1 MKYFWNSL
9 QFRVSALFIVFFLL
23 ILSAIFGVLS
33 TVGKP
38 LLEKQ
43 AHEQVIL
50 AGQNIVSELGR
61 RIALAESLATA
72 LANLGEQLLPDDALN
87 KELTEHILNY
97 EGTESFIA
105 GGGLWPAPYQY
116 DPEIERRSF
125 FWGRNS
131 QGVLQYYDDYNDA
144 QGPGYHHEEWYIP
157 AKYLEQGEAFWSKSY
172 MDPYSYQP
180 MTTVAVPM
188 YRDERF
194 YGVSTVDLKLEG
206 LQAFLEDVS
215 SSFGGYA
222 FAVDRNGKFLSFPDE
237 SLTKLYGTD
246 NQGGRTEDFIGIG
259 ELTSKQPTFKPLAVA
274 VQNVIDQL
282 VATAKE
288 AGIYSEELAETIA
301 NESYQIGRQE
311 AQLITAVLADMQRA
325 DGPAEHEIQKMHLD
339 DDLLLGE
346 STFAAVFEMPQTYW
360 KIVTVMPYS
369 RATVAADVIYRNLAS
384 YTVVAVLGSLA
395 AIFFLVRRILI
406 RPVTGMSEQ
415 LKLLSA
421 ATDSGHKLLAIS
433 DRSELGELAYWF
445 NQRSRKLYEVQNKL
459 RDAHERLE
467 NRVIERTEKL
477 RQEIDKRKADQ
488 AVKDLQVARV
498 NRQHAAIVKLSLHDS
513 LFQGDIGRAAKMINE
528 TAAEVINVARA
539 SIWLIDDE
547 QNHFEVVD
555 LYEKDTDRHVQ
566 EEPLNIQD
574 TPTYF
579 EAIRRDRSIA
589 VSDLFEDHRTSELK
603 NYAQVSGITSLLNSP
618 IRVGGKLRGV
628 VCFEH
633 IGATREWQDDEI
645 RFSGEIADRFLQVLT
660 NAERIKSEEQIRNLA
675 FYDPLTGLSNR
686 RLLLEAIQHE
696 LEVARR
702 QRLYGSLLFFDL
714 DNFKTLNDSL
724 GHHIGDE
731 LLVQLS
737 ERLRSEIRKE
747 DTAAR
752 LGGDEFV
759 VLITGEYSS
768 RKQAIRQS
776 FNVAQK
782 IQFAISGTYHLH
794 GYEHII
800 TCSIGITLFPEKDE
814 TAADV
819 LKQADTAMYRAKEEG
834 RNSVAF
840 YHPEM
845 QEAADKRLSLEKE
858 LRASIAAKKFEIYFQ
873 PQLDS
878 HGHLMG
884 AEALVRWLHPD
895 KGIVLP
901 ADFIPIAEET
911 GLMLELGE
919 WILKETCECIKGRS
933 ISHVAVNISPRQF
946 RQADFVENVVRILK
960 ETGTDPKDL
969 MIELTEGI
977 VIENIEDT
985 IDKMNALKKLGIR
998 IAIDD
1003 FGTGYS
1009 SLAYLKQLPLDQLKI
1024 NDKFVRDIETDPSD
1038 AVIVETIIS
1047 MARHLGLSV
1056 VAEGVETANQFAFL
1070 EDKGCNLF
1078 QGFYFSRPLA
1088 RKEFQNYNHNG
1099 VDNPKRWGRNVPAGD
1114 AKPC

>member
-23 ILSAIFGVLS
+23 IFGAIFGVLS
-33 TVGKP
+33 AVGKP

-87 KELTEHILNY
+87 KKLIEHILNY
-97 EGTESFIA
+97 EGSESFIA

-116 DPEIERRSF
+116 DPAIERRSF
-125 FWGRNS
+125 FWGRDS
-131 QGVLQYYDDYNDA
+131 QGVLQYYDDYNDPS
-144 QGPGYHHEEWYIP
+144 GPGYHHEEWYVP
-157 AKYLEQGEAFWSKSY
+157 ARHLKEGEAFWSKSY

-180 MTTVAVPM
+180 MVTVTVPM
-188 YRDERF
+188 YRDELF
-194 YGVSTVDLKLEG
+194 YGVSSVDLKLEG
-206 LQAFLEDVS
+206 LHAFLEDVS
-215 SSFGGYA
+215 RSFGGYA

-237 SLTKLYGTD
+237 SLTKIYSTD
-246 NQGGRTEDFIGIG
+246 DQGGRTEEFIGIG
-259 ELTSKQPTFKPLAVA
+259 ELASKQPRFEP
-274 VQNVIDQL
+274 L
-282 VATAKE
+282 VAAVKKAIDRLVSTATE
-288 AGIYSEELAETIA
+288 AGIYREDLAETIA
-301 NESYQIGRQE
+301 EDSYQIDSHE
-311 AQLITAVLADMQRA
+311 ARLITAVLADLQQA
-325 DGPAEHEIQKMHLD
+325 AGPAEHEIQHVHLD

-346 STFAAVFEMPQTYW
+346 PAFAAVFEMPQTYW
-360 KIVTVMPYS
+360 KIVTVMPSS
-369 RATVAADVIYRNLAS
+369 RATEASSVIYRSLAS
-384 YTVVAVLGSLA
+384 YTVIAVLVSLTA
-395 AIFFLVRRILI
+395 VLFLVRRILI
-406 RPVTGMSEQ
+406 RPVTEMSEQ

-421 ATDSGHKLLAIS
+421 ATDSEHKLLAIS
-433 DRSELGELAYWF
+433 DQSELGELAYWF

-467 NRVIERTEKL
+467 TRVIERTEEL
-477 RQEIDKRKADQ
+477 RQEIEKRKADQ
-488 AVKDLQVARV
+488 AVKELQVTRV
-498 NRQHAAIVKLSLHDS
+498 NRQHAAIVRLSLQDT

-547 QNHFEVVD
+547 QNQFEVVD
-555 LYEKDTDRHVQ
+555 LYEKDADRHG
-566 EEPLNIQD
+566 EAEPLKIKD
-574 TPTYF
+574 IPIYF
-579 EAIRRDRSIA
+579 EEIQRDRSIA
-589 VSDLFEDHRTSELK
+589 VSDLFEDHRTSELRD
-603 NYAQVSGITSLLNSP
+603 YAQAHGVTSLLDSP

-633 IGATREWQDDEI
+633 IGEKREWQDDEI

-660 NAERIKSEEQIRNLA
+660 NAERIKSDEQIRRLA
-675 FYDPLTGLSNR
+675 FYDPLTGLPNR
-686 RLLLEAIQHE
+686 RLLLEGIQHE
-696 LEVARR
+696 LEVVRR
-702 QRLYGSLLFFDL
+702 QQLYASLLFLDL

-737 ERLRSEIRKE
+737 DRLRSGLRKE

-768 RKQAIRQS
+768 RDRAIRQAL
-776 FNVAQK
+776 NVAQK
-782 IQFAISGTYHLH
+782 VQFAISGSYHLH
-794 GYEHII
+794 GHEHTI
-800 TCSIGITLFPEKDE
+800 TSSIGITLFPENDE

-834 RNSVAF
+834 RNTIAF
-840 YHPEM
+840 YHPAM
-845 QEAADKRLSLEKE
+845 QEAADKRLLLEKE
-858 LRASIAAKKFEIYFQ
+858 LRASIAEKKFEIYFQ

-878 HGHLMG
+878 QGHLAG

-895 KGIVLP
+895 KGMVLP
-901 ADFIPIAEET
+901 ADFIPVAEET
-911 GLMLELGE
+911 GLILELGE
-919 WILKETCECIKGRS
+919 WILKETCECIKGCS

-946 RQADFVENVVRILK
+946 RQADFVENVIRILK
-960 ETGTDPKDL
+960 ETETDPKDL

-985 IDKMNALKKLGIR
+985 IDKMNALKQLGIR

-1038 AVIVETIIS
+1038 AVIVETIIA
-1047 MARHLGLSV
+1047 MARHLGFSV
-1056 VAEGVETANQFAFL
+1056 VAEGVETFNQFAFL
-1070 EDKGCNLF
+1070 EDKGCHLF
-1078 QGFYFSRPLA
+1078 QGFYFSHPLT
-1088 RKEFQNYNHNG
+1088 RKEFKNYMA
-1099 VDNPKRWGRNVPAGD
+1099 VALTR
-1114 AKPC
+1114 

>member
-9 QFRVSALFIVFFLL
+9 QFRVPALFIVFFLL

-50 AGQNIVSELGR
+50 AGRNIVSELGR
-61 RIALAESLATA
+61 RIALAESLATT

-87 KELTEHILNY
+87 KKLTEHVLNY

-116 DPEIERRSF
+116 DPKIERRSF

-131 QGVLQYYDDYNDA
+131 QGVLQYYDDYNDPK
-144 QGPGYHHEEWYIP
+144 GPGYHHEEWYVP
-157 AKYLEQGEAFWSKSY
+157 VRHLEEGEAFWSKSY

-180 MTTVAVPM
+180 MVTVAVPM
-188 YRDERF
+188 YRGERF

-206 LQAFLEDVS
+206 LQAFLEEVS
-215 SSFGGYA
+215 RSFGGYA

-237 SLTKLYGTD
+237 SLTKLYATD
-246 NQGGRTEDFIGIG
+246 DQGGRTEEFIGIG
-259 ELTSKQPTFKPLAVA
+259 ELASKQPTFEPLAAA

-282 VATAKE
+282 FFTATE
-288 AGIYSEELAETIA
+288 AGIYREDLAETIA
-301 NESYQIGRQE
+301 DDSYQIGQQE
-311 AQLITAVLADMQRA
+311 AQLITAVLADMQQA
-325 DGPAEHEIQKMHLD
+325 AGPAEHEIQQLHLD

-346 STFAAVFEMPQTYW
+346 PAFAAVFEMPQTYW

-369 RATVAADVIYRNLAS
+369 RATDAADVIYRNLAS
-384 YTVVAVLGSLA
+384 YTVFAVLGSLA
-395 AIFFLVRRILI
+395 AVLFLVRRILI
-406 RPVTGMSEQ
+406 RPVAEMSGQ

-421 ATDSGHKLLAIS
+421 ATDSEHKLLAIS
-433 DRSELGELAYWF
+433 DQSELGELAYWF

-467 NRVIERTEKL
+467 NRVIERTEEL
-477 RQEIDKRKADQ
+477 RQEIEKRKADQ

-498 NRQHAAIVKLSLHDS
+498 NQQHAAIVRLSLHDS
-513 LFQGDIGRAAKMINE
+513 LFQGDIGRAAKMINK

-547 QNHFEVVD
+547 QNHFAAVD
-555 LYEKDTDRHVQ
+555 LYERDADRHVAV
-566 EEPLNIQD
+566 EPLRIQEL
-574 TPTYF
+574 PVYY
-579 EAIRRDRSIA
+579 EVLQRDRSIA
-589 VSDLFEDHRTSELK
+589 VSDILADHRTSELK
-603 NYAQVSGITSLLNSP
+603 DYAQAHGVTSLLDSP
-618 IRVGGKLRGV
+618 IRVGGKLRGI

-633 IGATREWQDDEI
+633 TGDKREWQDDEI

-660 NAERIKSEEQIRNLA
+660 NAERIKSNEQIRRLA
-675 FYDPLTGLSNR
+675 FYDPLTGLPNR
-686 RLLLEAIQHE
+686 RLLLEGIQHE
-696 LEVARR
+696 LEVVRR
-702 QRLYGSLLFFDL
+702 QQLYGSLLFLDL
-714 DNFKTLNDSL
+714 DHFKTLNDSL

-737 ERLRSEIRKE
+737 GRLRSGLRKE

-768 RKQAIRQS
+768 RDRAIRQAL
-776 FNVAQK
+776 NVAQK
-782 IQFAISGTYHLH
+782 VQFAISGSYHLH
-794 GYEHII
+794 GHEHTI
-800 TCSIGITLFPEKDE
+800 TSSIGITLFPEKDE

-834 RNSVAF
+834 RNTIAF
-840 YHPEM
+840 YHPVM
-845 QEAADKRLSLEKE
+845 QEAADKRLLLEKE
-858 LRASIAAKKFEIYFQ
+858 LRASIAEKKFEIYFQ

-878 HGHLMG
+878 HGHLTG
-884 AEALVRWLHPD
+884 AEALVRWLHPG
-895 KGIVLP
+895 KGVVLP

-911 GLMLELGE
+911 GLILELGE
-919 WILKETCECIKGRS
+919 WILKETCECIKGCP
-933 ISHVAVNISPRQF
+933 ISHIAVNISPRQF
-946 RQADFVENVVRILK
+946 RQADFVEDVIRILE

-977 VIENIEDT
+977 VIENIDDT
-985 IDKMNALKKLGIR
+985 IDKMNALKRLGIR

-1024 NDKFVRDIETDPSD
+1024 NDKFVRDIETEPSD

-1070 EDKGCNLF
+1070 EDKGCHLF
-1078 QGFYFSRPLA
+1078 QGFYFSRPLS
-1088 RKEFQNYNHNG
+1088 RKEFKNYTM
-1099 VDNPKRWGRNVPAGD
+1099 VALTT
-1114 AKPC
+1114 

>member
-1 MKYFWNSL
+1 MKYFWNGL
-9 QFRVSALFIVFFLL
+9 QFRISALFIVFFLL

-50 AGQNIVSELGR
+50 AGRNIVSELGR

-87 KELTEHILNY
+87 KKLTEHVLNY

-116 DPEIERRSF
+116 DPKIERRSF

-131 QGVLQYYDDYNDA
+131 QGVLQYYDDYNDPK
-144 QGPGYHHEEWYIP
+144 GPGYHHEEWYVP
-157 AKYLEQGEAFWSKSY
+157 VRHLEEGEAFWSKSY

-180 MTTVAVPM
+180 MVTVAVPM
-188 YRDERF
+188 YRGERF
-194 YGVSTVDLKLEG
+194 YGVSSVDLKLEG
-206 LQAFLEDVS
+206 LQAFLEEVS
-215 SSFGGYA
+215 RSFGGYA

-237 SLTKLYGTD
+237 SLTKLYATD
-246 NQGGRTEDFIGIG
+246 DQGRRTEEFIGIG
-259 ELTSKQPTFKPLAVA
+259 ELASKQPTFEPLAAA

-282 VATAKE
+282 VFTATE
-288 AGIYSEELAETIA
+288 AGIYREDLARTIA
-301 NESYQIGRQE
+301 EDSYQIEQHE
-311 AQLITAVLADMQRA
+311 AQLITAVLADMQQA
-325 DGPAEHEIQKMHLD
+325 AGPAEHVIQQLHLD

-346 STFAAVFEMPQTYW
+346 PAFAAVFEMPQTYW

-369 RATVAADVIYRNLAS
+369 RATDAADVIYRNLAS
-384 YTVVAVLGSLA
+384 YTVFAVLGSLA
-395 AIFFLVRRILI
+395 AVLFLVRRILI
-406 RPVTGMSEQ
+406 RPVTDMSGQ

-421 ATDSGHKLLAIS
+421 ATDSEDKLLAIS
-433 DRSELGELAYWF
+433 DKSELGELAYWF
-445 NQRSRKLYEVQNKL
+445 NRRSRKLYEVQNKL

-467 NRVIERTEKL
+467 NRVIERTEEL
-477 RQEIDKRKADQ
+477 RQEIEKRKADQ

-498 NRQHAAIVKLSLHDS
+498 NQQHAAIVTLSLHDS
-513 LFQGDIGRAAKMINE
+513 LFQGDIGRAAKMINK

-547 QNHFEVVD
+547 QNHFEAVD
-555 LYEKDTDRHVQ
+555 LYERDADRHVAV
-566 EEPLNIQD
+566 EPLRIQEL
-574 TPTYF
+574 PVYY
-579 EAIRRDRSIA
+579 EALQRDRSIA
-589 VSDLFEDHRTSELK
+589 VSDILADHRTSELK
-603 NYAQVSGITSLLNSP
+603 DYAQAHGVTSLLDSP
-618 IRVGGKLRGV
+618 IRVGGKLRGI

-633 IGATREWQDDEI
+633 TGEKRDWQDDEI

-660 NAERIKSEEQIRNLA
+660 NAERIKSNEQIRRLA
-675 FYDPLTGLSNR
+675 FYDPLTGLPNR
-686 RLLLEAIQHE
+686 RLLLEGIQHE
-696 LEVARR
+696 LEVVRR
-702 QRLYGSLLFFDL
+702 QQLYGSLLFLDL
-714 DNFKTLNDSL
+714 DHFKTLNDSL

-737 ERLRSEIRKE
+737 ERLRSGLRKE

-759 VLITGEYSS
+759 VLITGEYPS
-768 RKQAIRQS
+768 RDRAIRQAL
-776 FNVAQK
+776 NVAQK
-782 IQFAISGTYHLH
+782 VQFAISGGYHLH
-794 GYEHII
+794 GHEHTI
-800 TCSIGITLFPEKDE
+800 TSSIGITLFPEKDE

-834 RNSVAF
+834 RNTIAF
-840 YHPEM
+840 YHPAM
-845 QEAADKRLSLEKE
+845 QEAADKRLLLEKE
-858 LRASIAAKKFEIYFQ
+858 LRASIAEKKFEIYFQ

-878 HGHLMG
+878 HGHLTG
-884 AEALVRWLHPD
+884 AEALVRWLHPG
-895 KGIVLP
+895 KGVVLP

-911 GLMLELGE
+911 GLILELGE
-919 WILKETCECIKGRS
+919 WILKETCECIKGCP
-933 ISHVAVNISPRQF
+933 ISHIAVNISPRQF
-946 RQADFVENVVRILK
+946 RQADFVEDVIRILE

-985 IDKMNALKKLGIR
+985 IDKMNALKRLGIR

-1024 NDKFVRDIETDPSD
+1024 NDKFVRDIETESSD

-1056 VAEGVETANQFAFL
+1056 VAEGVETANQFTFL
-1070 EDKGCNLF
+1070 EDKGCHLF
-1078 QGFYFSRPLA
+1078 QGFYFSRPLS
-1088 RKEFQNYNHNG
+1088 RKDFKNYTM
-1099 VDNPKRWGRNVPAGD
+1099 VAQTT
-1114 AKPC
+1114 

>member
-43 AHEQVIL
+43 AYEQVIL

-72 LANLGEQLLPDDALN
+72 LANLGEQLLPDDSLN
-87 KELTEHILNY
+87 RKLTEHLLNY

-131 QGVLQYYDDYNDA
+131 QGVLQYYDDYNDPR
-144 QGPGYHHEEWYIP
+144 GPGYHHEEWYVP
-157 AKYLEQGEAFWSKSY
+157 ARHLEEGEAFWSKSY

-180 MTTVAVPM
+180 MVTVAVPM

-215 SSFGGYA
+215 RSFGGYA

-237 SLTKLYGTD
+237 KLTKIYGTD
-246 NQGGRTEDFIGIG
+246 DQGGRTEEFIGIG
-259 ELTSKQPTFKPLAVA
+259 ELASQQPIFEPLAAA

-282 VATAKE
+282 VSTATA
-288 AGIYSEELAETIA
+288 AGIYREDLAVAIA
-301 NESYQIGRQE
+301 AESYQIGRQE
-311 AQLITAVLADMQRA
+311 AQLITAVLADMQQA
-325 DGPAEHEIQKMHLD
+325 AEPAEHEIQQVHLD
-339 DDLLLGE
+339 DDVLLGE
-346 STFAAVFEMPQTYW
+346 PAFAAVFEMPQTYW

-369 RATVAADVIYRNLAS
+369 RATDASDVIYRNLAS
-384 YTVVAVLGSLA
+384 YTVFAVLGSLA

-406 RPVTGMSEQ
+406 RPVTGMSDQ

-421 ATDSGHKLLAIS
+421 ATDSEHKLLEIS
-433 DRSELGELAYWF
+433 DRSELGELAFWF

-467 NRVIERTEKL
+467 NRVIERTEEL
-477 RQEIDKRKADQ
+477 RQEIEKRKADQ
-488 AVKDLQVARV
+488 ALKELQVTRV
-498 NRQHAAIVKLSLHDS
+498 NRQHAAIVRLSLHDS
-513 LFQGDIGRAAKMINE
+513 LFQGGIGRAAKLINA

-539 SIWLIDDE
+539 SIWLIDNE
-547 QNHFEVVD
+547 QKHFEAVD
-555 LYEKDTDRHVQ
+555 LYEKGTDRHVQ
-566 EEPLNIQD
+566 AEPLKIQD
-574 TPTYF
+574 VPVYF
-579 EAIRRDRSIA
+579 EAIQRDRSIA
-589 VSDLFEDHRTSELK
+589 VSDLFEDHRTSELRD
-603 NYAQVSGITSLLNSP
+603 YAQAHGITSLLDSP

-633 IGATREWQDDEI
+633 IGGKREWQDDEI

-660 NAERIKSEEQIRNLA
+660 NAERIKSEEQIRRLA
-675 FYDPLTGLSNR
+675 FYDPLTGLPNR
-686 RLLLEAIQHE
+686 RLLLEGIQHE

-702 QRLYGSLLFFDL
+702 QQLHGSLLFLDL

-737 ERLRSEIRKE
+737 ERLRSELRKE

-768 RKQAIRQS
+768 KNLAIRQAL
-776 FNVAQK
+776 NVAQK
-782 IQFAISGTYHLH
+782 IQIAISSTYYLQ
-794 GYEHII
+794 GYEHTI
-800 TCSIGITLFPEKDE
+800 TSSIGITLFPEKDE

-834 RNSVAF
+834 RNTIAF
-840 YHPEM
+840 YHPDM
-845 QEAADKRLSLEKE
+845 QEAADKRLLLEKE

-878 HGHLMG
+878 HGNLTG

-911 GLMLELGE
+911 GLILELGE
-919 WILKETCECIKGRS
+919 WILKETCECIKGCP

-946 RQADFVENVVRILK
+946 RQADFVENVIRILK
-960 ETGTDPKDL
+960 DAEADPKDL

-985 IDKMNALKKLGIR
+985 IDKMNALKQLGIR

-1024 NDKFVRDIETDPSD
+1024 NDKFVRDIETEPGD

-1056 VAEGVETANQFAFL
+1056 VAEGVETASQFAFL
-1070 EDKGCNLF
+1070 EAKGCHLF
-1078 QGFYFSRPLA
+1078 QGFYFSRPLS
-1088 RKEFQNYNHNG
+1088 RNEFKNYTM
-1099 VDNPKRWGRNVPAGD
+1099 VAVAP
-1114 AKPC
+1114 

>member
-23 ILSAIFGVLS
+23 ILAAIFGVLS

-61 RIALAESLATA
+61 RIALAESLATS
-72 LANLGEQLLPDDALN
+72 LANLGEQLLPDDEVN

-116 DPEIERRSF
+116 DPKVERRSF
-125 FWGRNS
+125 FWGRDS
-131 QGVLQYYDDYNDA
+131 QGVLKYYDDYNDPS
-144 QGPGYHHEEWYIP
+144 GPGYHHEEWYVP
-157 AKYLEQGEAFWSKSY
+157 AKHLQEGEAFWSKSY

-180 MTTVAVPM
+180 MVTVTVPM
-188 YRDERF
+188 YRRQAF

-206 LQAFLEDVS
+206 LHAFLDEVS

-222 FAVDRNGKFLSFPDE
+222 FAVDRNGKFLSFPEE
-237 SLTKLYGTD
+237 SLTKVFGTD
-246 NQGGRTEDFIGIG
+246 DQGGRTEEFIGIT
-259 ELTSKQPTFKPLAVA
+259 ELAAKQPRFEPLAVA
-274 VQNVIDQL
+274 VQKAIDRIVSNAAQ
-282 VATAKE
+282 
-288 AGIYSEELAETIA
+288 AGFYREELAETIA
-301 NESYQIGRQE
+301 EDSYQIELHE
-311 AQLITAVLADMQRA
+311 ARLITAVLADLQR
-325 DGPAEHEIQKMHLD
+325 GTEPVEPQIQQVHLE

-346 STFAAVFEMPQTYW
+346 PAFAAVFEMPQTYW

-369 RATVAADVIYRNLAS
+369 QATATSDVIYKNLAS
-384 YTVVAVLGSLA
+384 YTVIAVLVSLA
-395 AIFFLVRRILI
+395 AVLFLVRRILV
-406 RPVTGMSEQ
+406 RPVTRMSEQ
-415 LKLLSA
+415 LQLLSE
-421 ATDSGHKLLAIS
+421 ATDAEHKLLEVS

-467 NRVIERTEKL
+467 NRVIERTEEL
-477 RQEIDKRKADQ
+477 RQEIEKRKAEQ
-488 AVKDLQVARV
+488 AVKESQAARV
-498 NRQHAAIVKLSLHDS
+498 NRQHAAIVKLSQHDS
-513 LFQGDIGRAAKMINE
+513 LYHGDIDRAAKMINE
-528 TAAEVINVARA
+528 TAAEVTDVGRT

-547 QNHFEVVD
+547 RVRMKAVD
-555 LYEKDTDRHVQ
+555 LYDKDSDRHLVA
-566 EEPLNIQD
+566 EPLYIQD
-574 TPTYF
+574 SPAYF
-579 EAIRRDRSIA
+579 EAIARDRSIA
-589 VSDLFEDHRTSELK
+589 VSEIQEDQRTIELRD
-603 NYAQVSGITSLLNSP
+603 YALAHGISSLLDSP

-633 IGATREWQDDEI
+633 TGEKREWQDDEI
-645 RFSGEIADRFLQVLT
+645 RFSGEIADQFLQVLT
-660 NAERIKSEEQIRNLA
+660 NAERIKSEEQIRRLA
-675 FYDPLTGLSNR
+675 FYDPLTGLPNR
-686 RLLLEAIQHE
+686 RLLLEGIQHE
-696 LEVARR
+696 LEVVRR
-702 QRLYGSLLFFDL
+702 QRLYGSLLFLDL

-724 GHHIGDE
+724 GHHVGDE
-731 LLVQLS
+731 LLVQLA
-737 ERLRSEIRKE
+737 ERLRSGLRKE

-759 VLITGEYSS
+759 VLITGEYAG
-768 RKQAIRQS
+768 REMAIRQAL
-776 FNVAQK
+776 NVARK
-782 IQFAISGTYHLH
+782 IQLAIGGNYHLQ
-794 GYEHII
+794 GYEHTI
-800 TCSIGITLFPEKDE
+800 TSSIGITLFPERNE

-834 RNSVAF
+834 RNTIAF
-840 YHPEM
+840 YNPEM
-845 QEAADKRLSLEKE
+845 QKEADRRLSLEKE
-858 LRASIAAKKFEIYFQ
+858 LRASIAEKRFEIFFQ

-878 HGHLMG
+878 DGALAG

-895 KGIVLP
+895 KGMVLP
-901 ADFIPIAEET
+901 ADFIPVAEET
-911 GLMLELGE
+911 GLILELGE
-919 WILKETCECIKGRS
+919 WILRETCACIRGCS
-933 ISHVAVNISPRQF
+933 VSHVAVNISPRQF
-946 RQADFVENVVRILK
+946 RQADFVEKVIEILQ
-960 ETGTDPKDL
+960 ETGTNPREL

-977 VIENIEDT
+977 VIANIEDT
-985 IDKMNALKKLGIR
+985 IDKMNALKKMGIR

-1056 VAEGVETANQFAFL
+1056 VAEGVETADQFAFL
-1070 EDKGCNLF
+1070 EDKGCHMF
-1078 QGFYFSRPLA
+1078 QGFYFSRPLT
-1088 RKEFQNYNHNG
+1088 RDDFTEY
-1099 VDNPKRWGRNVPAGD
+1099 RRSLLTT
-1114 AKPC
+1114 